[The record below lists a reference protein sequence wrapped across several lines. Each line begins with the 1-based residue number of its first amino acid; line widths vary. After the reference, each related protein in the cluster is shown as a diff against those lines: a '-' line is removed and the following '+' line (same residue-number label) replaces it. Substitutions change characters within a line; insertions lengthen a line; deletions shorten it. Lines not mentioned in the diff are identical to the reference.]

1 MKSKTTII
9 LSIFIILTL
18 AMQFILPITANAYE
32 LQKVTREES
41 TIDVNLKRDE
51 SNSNIV
57 NITAT
62 DTTYDI
68 IELKYVHKYIEISN
82 IEYFEQNNSDV
93 HTFEITPSRNIQE
106 SFELEGYGSYT
117 VYAKNSRGDRFLSRI
132 TINDPED
139 APDITLIK
147 DEENPMNFTIQV
159 TSKNNT
165 ITTLKIAKKQNIN
178 DKIDFNTQG
187 TDIEFIESNNVNV
200 KYDKITEEGLYE
212 VYAADN
218 KGNKTSV
225 EIYLSKNNTP
235 IEASIWK
242 GSATREVELK
252 IKDSLCDIVKVK
264 VARNSEISGFED
276 FNTKGEELQFA
287 KGNNVTINYTAPED
301 DTYVFYIE
309 DEAGFK
315 KMITK
320 RITENEKAMNI
331 EITQDEANPK
341 NVKIKATNEVCK
353 IVKMKVAIGDNI
365 DLEYFKQN
373 GEELEIVAGKE
384 VNSEYTVNKDC
395 RLNVYVE
402 DEEGYTYMYSKN
414 LTGIDE
420 PQPITPPTIE
430 LSQNNDNP
438 KQIDVTV
445 KSTDSYIRKIK
456 WAKDSKDEQYFENNG
471 TQIGIG
477 SVGKIIKTNF
487 AISSIG
493 VYTIYAEDNEGNKT
507 VKEINITNIDEKPN
521 PDTTPPE
528 ITGVENNKIYNKTLT
543 PKITDENLSEI
554 ILKKDDS
561 VVENYKNGDRIEED
575 GIYQL
580 IATDKAGNE
589 TKIRFGIDRTAPEI
603 KIEQEIKDEKNVTAN
618 IKITDNLVKIK
629 KAKIAKGNKDI
640 EYFAENGQELEVK
653 GENTTASSTINITE
667 NGIYTVYAEDILGN
681 KSIEKFE
688 VTTIKVDPDPEP
700 EDKIPPKI
708 TGVQDNKTYTE
719 KISPKAEDENLVEV
733 ILKRNGE
740 IVKSYKNGDVIN
752 KNGQYTLT
760 AKDKAGNTTSIRFT
774 INIKD
779 TNNNN
784 TNGNTNTGN
793 NNTNTS
799 GNTNTGNNNTN
810 TNGNTNTGNNNTNT
824 NTNTNTGNNNSNTN
838 SQNGSNNKINNN
850 KENNL
855 QSGNNNESKNI
866 LPYAGNTS
874 FFIIGIIVAMIVAI
888 FSYFKY
894 KKSSEVT

>member
-1 MKSKTTII
+1 MKNKTTII
-9 LSIFIILTL
+9 LSIFTILTL
-18 AMQFILPITANAYE
+18 VMQFIIPIKTNAYE

-68 IELKYVHKYIEISN
+68 TELKYVHKYIEISN

-147 DEENPMNFTIQV
+147 DEENPMSFTIQV

-165 ITTLKIAKKQNIN
+165 IKTLKIAKKQNIN

-187 TDIEFIESNNVNV
+187 TEIEFIESNNVNV

-212 VYAADN
+212 VYVADN

-235 IEASIWK
+235 IEANIWK
-242 GSATREVELK
+242 GSGTREVELK
-252 IKDSLCDIVKVK
+252 ITDSLCDIVKVK

-276 FNTKGEELQFA
+276 FNTKGEELQFT

-341 NVKIKATNEVCK
+341 NIKIKATNEVCK

-373 GEELEIVAGKE
+373 GEEIEIVAGKK
-384 VNSEYTVNKDC
+384 VNTEYTVNKDC

-430 LSQNNDNP
+430 LSQNKDNP

-456 WAKDSKDEQYFENNG
+456 WAKESRDEQYFENNG

-493 VYTIYAEDNEGNKT
+493 IYTIYAEDNEGNKT

-528 ITGVENNKIYNKTLT
+528 ITGVENNKIYNKVLT
-543 PKITDENLSEI
+543 PRIADENLAEV
-554 ILKKDDS
+554 ILKKDDNI
-561 VVENYKNGDRIEED
+561 VENYENGDTIEED

-618 IKITDNLVKIK
+618 INITDNLVKIK
-629 KAKIAKGNKDI
+629 KAKIAKGEKDI

-653 GENTTASSTINITE
+653 GETTIASSTINITE

-688 VTTIKVDPDPEP
+688 VTTIKVDPEPEP

-708 TGVQDNKTYTE
+708 TGVQDGKTYTE
-719 KISPKAEDENLVEV
+719 KISPKAEDENLIEV
-733 ILKRNGE
+733 ILRRNGE
-740 IVKSYKNGDVIN
+740 IVKNYKNGDVIN
-752 KNGQYTLT
+752 KNGQYTLI

-774 INIKD
+774 INIKE
-779 TNNNN
+779 TNNN
-784 TNGNTNTGN
+784 TN
-793 NNTNTS
+793 

-824 NTNTNTGNNNSNTN
+824 NTNLGNNNSNTN
-838 SQNGSNNKINNN
+838 SQNGSGNKINSN

-855 QSGNNNESKNI
+855 QSGNKNESKNM

-894 KKSSEVT
+894 KKYNKIK